1 MGRVH
6 ADNAGIPAI
15 GASIALAVAEL
26 AAGQHGV
33 VSRRQLL
40 ERGIRSSTINDWVKN
55 GHLHRIHRGVYAVG
69 HTLIGLDGH
78 RMAAVLFAGPGSFL
92 SHWAAADLAGIM
104 RVDERNVI
112 HVSRRTKSGASPTG
126 IVLHRCPDLEPID
139 TTQRRNIPATTATRT
154 LFDLTPFLSA
164 RALAKAFERAEYLQ
178 VLDRSRLR
186 ALSSGA
192 RGHRGIAHLR
202 SLLADTQLP
211 VTEVRSSLEPI
222 ILRTCREHDLPVP
235 AVNVP
240 LLGYE
245 VDFLWER
252 ERFVVEVDGG
262 HHRGPQRDRD
272 NERDVRLGRAGYL
285 VRRYSEAAL
294 SDLGAIAGEVA
305 AILRERFNR

>member
-1 MGRVH
+1 MGRAH
-6 ADNAGIPAI
+6 ANRGHIRPI
-15 GASIALAVAEL
+15 SASVAEL
-26 AAGQHGV
+26 ASRQHGV
-33 VSRRQLL
+33 VARRQLL
-40 ERGIRSSTINDWVKN
+40 NLGVPARTITRWVKDAYLHQLHRGI
-55 GHLHRIHRGVYAVG
+55 YAVG
-69 HTLIGLDGH
+69 HILIGLDGH
-78 RMAAVLFAGPGSFL
+78 RMAAVLLAGPGSFL

-104 RVDERNVI
+104 RVDERNFI

-126 IVLHRCPDLEPID
+126 IVLHRCPELEPID
-139 TTQRRNIPATTATRT
+139 TTQRRNIPATTTART

-178 VLDRSRLR
+178 SLDRSRLR
-186 ALSSGA
+186 ALSSEA
-192 RGHRGIAHLR
+192 RGHRGIANLR
-202 SLLADTQLP
+202 ALLADIQLP

-222 ILRTCREHDLPVP
+222 ILRTCREYGLPIP

-272 NERDVRLGRAGYL
+272 NERDVQLGRAGYL
-285 VRRYSEAAL
+285 IRRYSEAAL
-294 SDLGAIAGEVA
+294 SDLGAVAGEVA
-305 AILRERFNR
+305 AILKERVPT